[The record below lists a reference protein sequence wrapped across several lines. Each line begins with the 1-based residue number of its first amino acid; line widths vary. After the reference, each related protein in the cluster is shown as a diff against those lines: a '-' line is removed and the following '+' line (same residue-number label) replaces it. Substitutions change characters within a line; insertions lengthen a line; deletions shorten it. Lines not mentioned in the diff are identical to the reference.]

1 MKAIT
6 VRNIPPDLAEAIDD
20 EKLRRGHSLNRTV
33 IDLLKQALGVGRPR
47 SNGLARLA
55 GGLSR
60 ERARELEEAMAPLG
74 EIDEEMWR

>member
-6 VRNIPPDLAEAIDD
+6 VRNIPPDLAEAIDS

-33 IDLLKQALGVGRPR
+33 IDLLGQALGVGGPR

-60 ERARELEEAMAPLG
+60 ERARALEEAMAPLG